1 MNYNSICSSCRHESS
16 CTFINHSPNA
26 ILMCEE
32 FEIEAV
38 EKKEIE
44 QALTSLLIIN
54 SSTDY
59 TGLCINCD
67 NRVTCQ
73 MRNND
78 SVKWHCEEFVA
89 A

>member
-1 MNYNSICSSCRHESS
+1 
-16 CTFINHSPNA
+16 
-26 ILMCEE
+26 MCEE